1 MSKLTLPLLG
11 VGGAGIASA
20 GGYMIFSEKGDTH
33 TKKPETFRSKY
44 APAILGVEDKLW
56 DSKFTSFKQSGN
68 PKHPTLASA
77 KSKSSPT
84 EDSGAKDLYKRGCQE
99 IYDSV
104 WEGSSYFDDFKSYC
118 AKTVKEGIGN
128 SKTWISE
135 EATTKGK
142 WDTKLTS
149 LKTHNQTQNKVLDKK
164 LEDLK
169 IQISSLTEDKLEE
182 KHRKLLKEWCSSSQG
197 EIFMGNGDPIVTH
210 STLYCVEP

>member
-20 GGYMIFSEKGDTH
+20 GGYMIFSEKGYTQ
-33 TKKPETFRSKY
+33 TKKSETFRSRY

-77 KSKSSPT
+77 KSKSSSA
-84 EDSGAKDLYKRGCQE
+84 EDSEAKDLYKRGCQE
-99 IYDSV
+99 IYDSA
-104 WEGSSYFDDFKSYC
+104 WEDSSYFDDFKSYC
-118 AKTVKEGIGN
+118 VKTVKEGIGD
-128 SKTWISE
+128 SKTWINE
-135 EATTKGK
+135 ETTNKGK

-169 IQISSLTEDKLEE
+169 TQLSNISEFQES
-182 KHRKLLKEWCSSSQG
+182 HRKLLKEWCSSSQG